1 MGEAESWG
9 NRGVASMSS
18 TSTLIDKL
26 RRDAGEVQLF
36 CLGGNTPLGNI
47 YTSDAMSKL
56 PGSILPYM
64 MDLENNTGT
73 SPPAVCHLNHQ
84 DGIVSSAS
92 F

>member
-26 RRDAGEVQLF
+26 SRDAREVQLF
-36 CLGGNTPLGNI
+36 SLSGNYSAGNFH
-47 YTSDAMSKL
+47 TSDVMRKF
-56 PGSILPYM
+56 PGSIIPNV
-64 MDLENNTGT
+64 MDLENSKEA
-73 SPPAVCHLNHQ
+73 SPPAVCCLK
-84 DGIVSSAS
+84 GIVSSAS